1 MKNLFILGLAI
12 VLFTSCNQKQ
22 RYTQQSAE
30 IDTYKKAIAAYE
42 KQKWDELATYYAD
55 SAKIQ
60 MNVTKENAQTIAQN
74 ITQHKEDA
82 KLFSSWRFNPKS
94 VEYEMVVTD
103 KGETWVNFW
112 GYWEGTLKANKKTYV
127 TPVHLTAKF
136 IDGKIVREDGYW
148 DNSKLMMDLQKMQPL
163 TPKETTASN

>member
-1 MKNLFILGLAI
+1 MKNLSLLGLAI
-12 VLFTSCNQKQ
+12 VLSLSSCNQKQ

-30 IDTYKKAIAAYE
+30 IDTYKKAIGAYE
-42 KQKWDELATYYAD
+42 KQNWEELATYYAD
-55 SAKIQ
+55 TAKIL

-74 ITQHKEDA
+74 IAQNKEDA
-82 KLFSSWRFNPKS
+82 KLFSSWRFDPKS

-112 GYWEGTLKANKKTYV
+112 EHWEGTLKANNKIYV
-127 TPVHLTAKF
+127 TPVHLTARF

-148 DNSKLMMDLQKMQPL
+148 DNSKLMVDLQKLPSPP
-163 TPKETTASN
+163 TETTVTK

>member
-1 MKNLFILGLAI
+1 MKNLFLLGLAI
-12 VLFTSCNQKQ
+12 VFFTSCNQKQ

-30 IDTYKKAIAAYE
+30 IDTYKKGIAAYE
-42 KQKWDELATYYAD
+42 KQNWEELATYYAD
-55 SAKIQ
+55 TAKIQ

-74 ITQHKEDA
+74 IAQSKEDA
-82 KLFSSWRFNPKS
+82 TLFSSWRFDPKS

-112 GYWEGTLKANKKTYV
+112 GNWEGTLKANNKKYV

-136 IDGKIVREDGYW
+136 IDGKIVREKGYW
-148 DNSKLMMDLQKMQPL
+148 DNSEIVTDMLK
-163 TPKETTASN
+163 TTSASAEKTTN